1 MPACVLIDVH
11 TDYISSLN
19 TKQGCLFFQ
28 FTQYAMKN
36 LWIPQYAMTNLWMEV
51 RIKSPSVQFVNVPE
65 FNAYIFIFQMVSYL
79 EDNGLKEEGVLRVP
93 GSSTRVKVIIW
104 KPSI

>member
-1 MPACVLIDVH
+1 
-11 TDYISSLN
+11 
-19 TKQGCLFFQ
+19 
-28 FTQYAMKN
+28 
-36 LWIPQYAMTNLWMEV
+36 MEV

-93 GSSTRVKVIIW
+93 GSSTRVKVII
-104 KPSI
+104 